1 MKNKVMAW
9 VDALPNVAGTAFQA
23 KRDEIS
29 KIVAEADALEVEAAE
44 LREQAYFSSL
54 KLESDAR
61 SVWSY
66 SEIEQAKLIECS

>member
-9 VDALPNVAGTAFQA
+9 VDALPHVADTAFQA
-23 KRDEIS
+23 RRDEIS
-29 KIVAEADALEVEAAE
+29 KIVAQVDAFEAEAAE
-44 LREQAYFSSL
+44 LRQQAYFSSL

-66 SEIEQAKLIECS
+66 SEIEQAKLIECL